1 MVKRLIS
8 ATASEISKM
17 SKDDLFTA
25 IKASEGRVVMSENVV
40 IHETVEGGITTS
52 EMVRAFGADM
62 ILLNGF
68 DTFNPIV
75 LGTPNQL
82 TLASA
87 QPDES
92 VIKTLKKLV
101 GRPIG
106 VNLEPVDPD
115 IEMLEERREI
125 AKGRQA
131 SVESLKKAKEL
142 GFDFICL
149 TANPGVGTSNKAITT
164 AIKLAKEHFQGLII
178 AGKMHKAGGNEP
190 IFTKDVIENYIAAGA
205 DILLLP
211 AVGTVWG
218 IRREE
223 LKEAVDLAHQHNVL
237 ALSAIGTSQES
248 SQPDIIRNMAILNKE
263 IGFDLQHIGDCQR
276 NRFENIAE
284 LKQALG
290 GYRHYLASIARSVER

>member
-131 SVESLKKAKEL
+131 SVESLRKAKEL

>member
-1 MVKRLIS
+1 MVIKMVKRLIS

-290 GYRHYLASIARSVER
+290 GYRVSSK

>member
-40 IHETVEGGITTS
+40 VHETVEGGITTS

-82 TLASA
+82 TLATA

-149 TANPGVGTSNKAITT
+149 TANPGVGTSNKAIAN
-164 AIKLAKEHFQGLII
+164 AIKLAKEHFKGLII

-190 IFTKDVIENYIAAGA
+190 IFTKEVIEEYIAAGA